1 MDAKKKAMRL
11 LKAPP
16 CDWQKMIDRNAEN
29 QDWNAVE
36 DYLDSITQRAAML
49 AEYIATRKGLDGCGP
64 KEHADGVKAAN
75 NRLAAVRKGMGY
87 SYHKSGT
94 FNF

>member
-1 MDAKKKAMRL
+1 MDAKTKAMRM

-16 CDWQKMIDRNAEN
+16 CEWEKMLDRNAEG

-36 DYLDSITQRAAML
+36 DYLDAMAQRAAML

-64 KEHADGVKAAN
+64 KDHAECVKRAN
-75 NRLAAVRKGMGY
+75 KRLAAVRKGMGY
-87 SYHKSGT
+87 SHPKSGA
-94 FNF
+94 FNI